1 MGAGPTLLPQL
12 PLKIFDKFGC
22 RNREGKR
29 RKRDNCQAKRE
40 LFPPS
45 SSPSPPRGGGGASS
59 RKGSPKYGGEGF
71 PLRDFFLLS
80 HAHTREKR
88 VGSSR
93 YRLGCGRNL
102 FLGIMGASLYV
113 GRASAGNGR
122 SRGMEFLGGRRGQ
135 IFR

>member
-1 MGAGPTLLPQL
+1 MEVGV
-12 PLKIFDKFGC
+12 
-22 RNREGKR
+22 
-29 RKRDNCQAKRE
+29 
-40 LFPPS
+40 
-45 SSPSPPRGGGGASS
+45 
-59 RKGSPKYGGEGF
+59 F
-71 PLRDFFLLS
+71 PLRDFFFLS

-88 VGSSR
+88 MGSSR

-102 FLGIMGASLYV
+102 FLGILGASLYV